1 VTVRAQ
7 PVVPGPRRR
16 GGRVRGAAASAAAG
30 ALALAACRPLPPL
43 ARAPDAERSALA
55 ARCQR
60 AFPVGP
66 WEAVHVVEASLP
78 LHNQT
83 ALLGAISAAAPG
95 LGFRSVLMAQ
105 EGLVLFDA
113 SYRSRAVEV
122 HRALPPFDHE
132 GFGEGTVDDI
142 RLLLFP
148 AEGELAEV
156 GYAAGPLPACRWVE
170 GDGGVVETAFPAA
183 DRLRIRRYDA
193 RGRLVRSAEAR
204 GLDGCGFAQQIE
216 LEAPG
221 AAGYRLRL
229 SLVERTAPR
238 CPSPGRAETAE

>member
-1 VTVRAQ
+1 MRKQ
-7 PVVPGPRRR
+7 I
-16 GGRVRGAAASAAAG
+16 GALL

-43 ARAPDAERSALA
+43 ARAPGADRAALVD
-55 ARCQR
+55 RCER

-66 WEAVHVVEASLP
+66 WEAVHVIEASLP
-78 LHNQT
+78 LQNQT

-113 SYRSRAVEV
+113 SYRSRAVQV

-132 GFGEGTVDDI
+132 GFGEGTVEDI

-148 AEGELAEV
+148 AEGQLEEV

-170 GDGGVVETAFPAA
+170 GDGAVVEAAFPAA
-183 DRLRIRRYDA
+183 DQLRIRRYDA
-193 RGRLVRSAEAR
+193 RGHLVRSADAR
-204 GLDGCGFAQQIE
+204 GLDACGFAQQIE

-221 AAGYRLRL
+221 AVGYHLRL

-238 CPSPGRAETAE
+238 CPSPVRVGAAE